1 MVEELKELGNG
12 PRKKGGYRSGVRPA
26 LVKEKEAVVDSSDEE
41 DEPLSKRLKHPARG
55 PKTVDRLPPWKR

>member
-1 MVEELKELGNG
+1 M
-12 PRKKGGYRSGVRPA
+12 RPA
-26 LVKEKEAVVDSSDEE
+26 LIKEKEAVCQDSSDEE